1 MKVVRTTLIAVG
13 TLVVIVLVFAAAVV
27 VVERATAH
35 PGKQP
40 IQVVTTETR

>member
-13 TLVVIVLVFAAAVV
+13 TLIVVLLVFVAAVF